1 MMPYTLL
8 LFNDAAVQIFLLS
21 GMLCALV
28 VVLSRVVP
36 RLRGRAGDLAAKQTA
51 HRRPTA
57 RIGGVAIFAALCLS
71 VIFAPEGSSDTYVQ
85 FIAATGFVFLVGL
98 SEDLGFHVSPAMR
111 LTAAFI
117 SSLLVILLLDVWLP
131 RTDIPALD
139 NVMHCWFV
147 GVPLTLLVTA
157 GLANGFNLIDG
168 VNGLAALTGLTASV
182 ALTAIA
188 AAGGY
193 ADMVVL
199 APMVAVAVL
208 GFAVLNFPFG
218 LIFLG
223 DAGAYTLGFVL
234 SWFGIAILLHV
245 PEASAWAILLVMFW
259 PIADTVLAIHRRFL
273 RGADAM
279 RPDRLHMHQLVM
291 RGLEI
296 CWLGSDRRLLA
307 NSLTTVVL
315 APCVIMPAVAGVIFW
330 DRPVAAGLS
339 VLVFSLLFLAFYQ
352 AGYSAVRRFRRR
364 SRVLRSPK
372 DRPPR
377 AAERNTI
384 SQHPAE

>member
-1 MMPYTLL
+1 
-8 LFNDAAVQIFLLS
+8 
-21 GMLCALV
+21 
-28 VVLSRVVP
+28 
-36 RLRGRAGDLAAKQTA
+36 
-51 HRRPTA
+51 
-57 RIGGVAIFAALCLS
+57 
-71 VIFAPEGSSDTYVQ
+71 
-85 FIAATGFVFLVGL
+85 
-98 SEDLGFHVSPAMR
+98 
-111 LTAAFI
+111 
-117 SSLLVILLLDVWLP
+117 
-131 RTDIPALD
+131 
-139 NVMHCWFV
+139 
-147 GVPLTLLVTA
+147 
-157 GLANGFNLIDG
+157 
-168 VNGLAALTGLTASV
+168 
-182 ALTAIA
+182 
-188 AAGGY
+188 
-193 ADMVVL
+193 
-199 APMVAVAVL
+199 MVAVAVL
-208 GFAVLNFPFG
+208 GFAALNFPFG

-234 SWFGIAILLHV
+234 SWFGIAILLNV

-259 PIADTVLAIHRRFL
+259 PVVDTVLAIHRRFL

-339 VLVFSLLFLAFYQ
+339 VLVFSLLFFAFYQ
-352 AGYSAVRRFRRR
+352 AGYSVVRRFRRR

-377 AAERNTI
+377 AAGRNTI